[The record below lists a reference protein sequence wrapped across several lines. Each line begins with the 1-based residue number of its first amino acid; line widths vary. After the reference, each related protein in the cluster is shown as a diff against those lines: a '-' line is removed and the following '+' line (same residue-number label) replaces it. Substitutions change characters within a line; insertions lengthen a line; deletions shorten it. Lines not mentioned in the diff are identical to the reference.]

1 MKEAIKIYEKN
12 NCTFEI
18 KNYTF
23 SNIYYNWRRES
34 NIFTKYSVF
43 TNQYTNNNEI
53 FLRDYSLNT
62 IYSKSGQNL
71 IYHEHI
77 IFISNYF
84 IRKLRESE
92 HFYIDG
98 TFVYPAGFKQLI
110 IILYYEKKSC
120 KRYPGLFAL
129 INNKSQNGY
138 IKLFQS
144 IKNIISID
152 KTKDLNLKSITT
164 DFELGLINALE
175 EVFPGF
181 RKVGCFYHFVK
192 AIKEKSKK
200 LKAGKK
206 RIIIKKIK

>member
-144 IKNIISID
+144 IKNIITI
-152 KTKDLNLKSITT
+152 
-164 DFELGLINALE
+164 
-175 EVFPGF
+175 
-181 RKVGCFYHFVK
+181 
-192 AIKEKSKK
+192 
-200 LKAGKK
+200 
-206 RIIIKKIK
+206 